1 MFAALLDKVSLG
13 IPSAYRN
20 LTLTPILL
28 KDGPLSAIEPARRRR
43 STTFVDGGKSQSLRS
58 CVKPYRLRDHS
69 PKLSRDAEHNED
81 QCDGEHIGCS
91 AAWYNRHALAR
102 GSFK

>member
-28 KDGPLSAIEPARRRR
+28 NLEEAIAEGPY
-43 STTFVDGGKSQSLRS
+43 SQ
-58 CVKPYRLRDHS
+58 
-69 PKLSRDAEHNED
+69 A
-81 QCDGEHIGCS
+81 
-91 AAWYNRHALAR
+91 
-102 GSFK
+102 GSFVLRHRDQRRYDRPNKQSRQR